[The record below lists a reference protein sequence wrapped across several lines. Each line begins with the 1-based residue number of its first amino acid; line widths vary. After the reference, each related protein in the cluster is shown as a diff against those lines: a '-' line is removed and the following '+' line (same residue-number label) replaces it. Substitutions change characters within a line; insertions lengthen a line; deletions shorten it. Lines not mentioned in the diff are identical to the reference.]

1 MSRVTSDAYLD
12 PYRETLQRFGAGFE
26 ATMWASPRTQEVRF
40 EVLTQ
45 MVNLTGRRVL
55 DAGCSRGDF
64 AAFLLE
70 RGIAFESYTGI
81 DALPSVIDAAI
92 ARQLPR
98 CAFLVRDLLRD
109 PHALTAG
116 KPEVICIS
124 GTLNTMDESEMMRAL
139 EAAWRAASLT
149 LAFNFLSDRAGER
162 AVPQTHPV
170 RRHDTGML
178 LQWAFSKTSRVS
190 FTQDYFAHG
199 HDATLVMSK
208 DRR

>member
-1 MSRVTSDAYLD
+1 MPDVSTDAYLD
-12 PYRETLQRFGAGFE
+12 PYRESLERHGPGFE

-40 EVLTQ
+40 EVLAQ
-45 MVNLTGRRVL
+45 MVNLAGRRVL

-64 AAFLLE
+64 AAYLLE

-92 ARQLPR
+92 ARRLPR
-98 CAFLVRDLLRD
+98 CEFLVRDFLRD
-109 PHALTAG
+109 PHALAAG
-116 KPEVICIS
+116 RPEVICIS
-124 GTLNTMDESEMMRAL
+124 GTLNTMDESELLRAL
-139 EAAWRAASLT
+139 EAAWRAATLT

-178 LQWAFSKTSRVS
+178 LEWAFSKTSRVS

-208 DRR
+208 ER